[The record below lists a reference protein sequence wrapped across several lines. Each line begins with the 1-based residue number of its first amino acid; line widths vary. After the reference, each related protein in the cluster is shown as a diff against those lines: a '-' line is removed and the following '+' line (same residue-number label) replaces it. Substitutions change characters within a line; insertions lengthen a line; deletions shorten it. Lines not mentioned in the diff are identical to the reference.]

1 MVATVHPIRRR
12 RFHGHRDADAAA
24 LALEEAAAQRLAER
38 ERRRARR
45 EALYVTGRLLI
56 GFVFIVSALAK
67 AFSFRDLAGE
77 GSGVVLWAA
86 IAIELIAGTLL
97 ALGLQARR
105 AAAVLLGWLALATL
119 FFHGDLS
126 NESERAL
133 ALANLAMCGAL
144 FAFIAH
150 GGGLLSVDR
159 MRERAT
165 TD

>member
-12 RFHGHRDADAAA
+12 RFHGHHDADAAA
-24 LALEEAAAQRLAER
+24 RELEEAQAQQRDAE
-38 ERRRARR
+38 ERRHARR

-67 AFSFRDLAGE
+67 AFSFRDLTDDG
-77 GSGVVLWAA
+77 GGVVLWAS
-86 IAIELIAGTLL
+86 IAVELISGTLL

-105 AAAVLLGWLALATL
+105 AATVLLVWLGLATL

-126 NESERAL
+126 VDSERAL

-144 FAFIAH
+144 FVFIAH
-150 GGGLLSVDR
+150 GGGVLSVDR
-159 MRERAT
+159 MRARSAE
-165 TD
+165 D